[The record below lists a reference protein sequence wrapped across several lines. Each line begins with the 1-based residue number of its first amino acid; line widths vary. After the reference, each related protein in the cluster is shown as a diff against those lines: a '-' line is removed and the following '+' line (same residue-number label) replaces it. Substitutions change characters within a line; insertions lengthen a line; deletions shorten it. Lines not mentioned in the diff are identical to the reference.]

1 MRFAKEK
8 RMEQGEWRNILTD
21 IIEGN
26 IRKCLVLSEIFC
38 IFASKYKTYGNNDI
52 FYFTIQRLSTLDVLW
67 AFYQSQTKRV
77 KKAFLKRVADE
88 DNLAK
93 ETEAMNAYE
102 RSLTDEQRSAAYEFV
117 NIVKSRAAEVEQAS
131 KEGRQV
137 GRSAKDFLCEL
148 RAENV

>member
-1 MRFAKEK
+1 MSGGTFAT
-8 RMEQGEWRNILTD
+8 M
-21 IIEGN
+21 
-26 IRKCLVLSEIFC
+26 
-38 IFASKYKTYGNNDI
+38 TYS
-52 FYFTIQRLSTLDVLW
+52 TLQSQRLSTLDVLW

-102 RSLTDEQRSAAYEFV
+102 RSLTDEQRSAACEFV

-131 KEGRQV
+131 KEGRQL